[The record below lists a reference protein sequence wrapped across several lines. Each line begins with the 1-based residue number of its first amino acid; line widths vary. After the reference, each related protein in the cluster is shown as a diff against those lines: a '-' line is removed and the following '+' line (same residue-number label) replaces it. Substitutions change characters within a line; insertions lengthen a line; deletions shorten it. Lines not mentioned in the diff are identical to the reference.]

1 MNDVLDYVRIALAIS
16 FTIVMYVIVMQAA
29 NDLTCA
35 TLGSES
41 QVVGKWFI
49 RIISLCGF

>member
-1 MNDVLDYVRIALAIS
+1 MNDILDYIRVVLVLLV
-16 FTIVMYVIVMQAA
+16 TIVMYVLVVQVA

-49 RIISLCGF
+49 RAISLCWW